1 MRLTRVFVDAPLAAG
16 ASLTLPD
23 EAAGHLT
30 RVLRLGAGDDCIVFD
45 GRGGE
50 YPARIAS
57 VSKRAVTLTLG
68 EHDPIERESPL
79 RVLLLQG
86 LARGERMD
94 LIVQKATELGVA
106 AIRPVHTLHSGVRL
120 DAAQTE
126 RKLAHWRAVA
136 ISACEQC
143 RRNRVP
149 GILPPLPLAAALA
162 AAPAG
167 NRWTLS
173 LAPGRAPLG
182 GDSIAGDDW
191 TTVLVG
197 PEGGLAEAE
206 EQDAAAAGFQ
216 ALALGPRV
224 LRTETAAL
232 AALAVLGALHG
243 DLARV

>member
-1 MRLTRVFVDAPLAAG
+1 M
-16 ASLTLPD
+16 
-23 EAAGHLT
+23 
-30 RVLRLGAGDDCIVFD
+30 
-45 GRGGE
+45 
-50 YPARIAS
+50 
-57 VSKRAVTLTLG
+57 
-68 EHDPIERESPL
+68 
-79 RVLLLQG
+79 
-86 LARGERMD
+86 
-94 LIVQKATELGVA
+94 
-106 AIRPVHTLHSGVRL
+106 
-120 DAAQTE
+120 
-126 RKLAHWRAVA
+126 
-136 ISACEQC
+136 
-143 RRNRVP
+143 P